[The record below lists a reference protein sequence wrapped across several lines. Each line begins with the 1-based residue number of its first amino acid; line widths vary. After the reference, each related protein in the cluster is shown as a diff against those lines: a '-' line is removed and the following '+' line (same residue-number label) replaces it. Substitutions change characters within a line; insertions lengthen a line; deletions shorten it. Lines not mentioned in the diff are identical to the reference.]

1 MVTMQT
7 SLFFNTNLLVLLWAC
22 TAAIASEPVG
32 GVDVQTG
39 AGIIAREG
47 KEVPSQLKS
56 EIFMDD
62 LISSKDGDIGITFVD
77 NTVVAIS
84 PGSEL
89 TVDDFV
95 YDPNNADKS
104 KLGVNV
110 VSGTVRYAS
119 GAIAHQNNQ
128 NVAINTPTATIAV
141 RGTNFTA
148 TVDEIGRSQVILLPN
163 IDGSV
168 GKIIVSN
175 MGGSVTLSEAFQS
188 VVVQSLEKAPS
199 EPKILRNLTP
209 QDINN
214 MIIIKPPKE
223 MVDDYMHTVKNAL
236 DIDWLAFDEL
246 KQDLLN
252 DPSMLANSE
261 LSIKPLNV
269 DFLQNV
275 LDAEAAA
282 FAAELKALLDGFT
295 RDGNVAGYNDQTQ
308 VTTVL
313 GNDGSRMVNRTVFHV
328 AQLSLEPDQHY
339 TINIK
344 QDGLNIPAKIG
355 ITDGAKINVSQS
367 Q

>member
-1 MVTMQT
+1 MQT
-7 SLFFNTNLLVLLWAC
+7 SLFFSISLLVCVWAS
-22 TAAIASEPVG
+22 TAASATEAVG
-32 GVDVQTG
+32 GIDLQTG
-39 AGIIAREG
+39 VGVIDRDG
-47 KEVPSQLKS
+47 KKVPSQVMS
-56 EIFMDD
+56 EIFMND

-77 NTVVAIS
+77 DTVVAIS

-95 YDPNNADKS
+95 YDPNNAANS
-104 KLGVNV
+104 KLAVDV

-119 GAIAHQNNQ
+119 GNIAHQNNQ

-163 IDGSV
+163 TDGTV

-175 MGGSVTLSEAFQS
+175 MGGTVTLSEAFQS
-188 VVVQSLEKAPS
+188 VVVQSQEKAPS
-199 EPKILRNLTP
+199 EPKVLTNLTA

-214 MIIIKPPKE
+214 MIIIKPPRE

-246 KQDLLN
+246 KQDLLG
-252 DPSMLANSE
+252 DDELLANNE
-261 LSIKPLNV
+261 LSIKPLRN

-275 LDAEAAA
+275 LDAEAAS
-282 FAAELKALLDGFT
+282 FAAELQAVLDGFT
-295 RDGNVAGYNDQTQ
+295 RDGNVVGYNELSQ
-308 VTTVL
+308 VTTFISS
-313 GNDGSRMVNRTVFHV
+313 DGAITVNRSTFHV
-328 AQLSLEPDQHY
+328 AQITLDGGQHY

-344 QDGLNIPAKIG
+344 QDGLIIPIKIG
-355 ITDGAKINVSQS
+355 VTDGNTINIIQS